1 MRVNSV
7 LFVKIVLK
15 EKIKLYFQI
24 EEEFKL
30 DQVQQGPRNLLII
43 ACVNQKGGPLDT
55 SVCKVLKFP
64 PFPVTTAG
72 GKAPFCN

>member
-24 EEEFKL
+24 EDEFKL

-55 SVCKVLKFP
+55 RVFL
-64 PFPVTTAG
+64 
-72 GKAPFCN
+72 